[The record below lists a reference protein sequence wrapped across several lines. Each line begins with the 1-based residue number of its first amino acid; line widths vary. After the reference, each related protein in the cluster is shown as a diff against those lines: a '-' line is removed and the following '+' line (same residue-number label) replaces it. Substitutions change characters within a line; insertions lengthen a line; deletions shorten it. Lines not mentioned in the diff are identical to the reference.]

1 MQFVKYVL
9 HVTLIELI
17 ASLTVDRFA
26 FAFESFTIYVSIF
39 LTAYKFLAFLRF
51 VKSVTL
57 CICFGYVFEAQ
68 FVKCVLSGHPN

>member
-26 FAFESFTIYVSIF
+26 FAFESFTIYV
-39 LTAYKFLAFLRF
+39 LYVYVTAYTFLAFL
-51 VKSVTL
+51 
-57 CICFGYVFEAQ
+57 
-68 FVKCVLSGHPN
+68 

>member
-9 HVTLIELI
+9 RVTLIELI
-17 ASLTVDRFA
+17 VSLTVDRLT
-26 FAFESFTIYVSIF
+26 FAFELFTIYVFIF
-39 LTAYKFLAFLRF
+39 LPTNFQPFFRF

-57 CICFGYVFEAQ
+57 CICFGSLFEEQ